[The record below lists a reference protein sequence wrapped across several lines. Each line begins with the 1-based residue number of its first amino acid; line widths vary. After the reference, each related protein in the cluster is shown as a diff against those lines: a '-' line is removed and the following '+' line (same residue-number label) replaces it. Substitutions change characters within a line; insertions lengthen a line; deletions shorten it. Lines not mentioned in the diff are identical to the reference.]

1 MPNMFNNPVDDQ
13 FQLDLN
19 SAIYNAIADTVYKYD
34 QYIQDGDALENA
46 VNLAI
51 DWWSTHFFESDDWNA

>member
-19 SAIYNAIADTVYKYD
+19 RAVYNAIADTVYKYD
-34 QYIQDGDALENA
+34 QYIQDGNALENA
-46 VNLAI
+46 VDLAI
-51 DWWSTHFFESDDWNA
+51 DWWSTHYFESDDWNG